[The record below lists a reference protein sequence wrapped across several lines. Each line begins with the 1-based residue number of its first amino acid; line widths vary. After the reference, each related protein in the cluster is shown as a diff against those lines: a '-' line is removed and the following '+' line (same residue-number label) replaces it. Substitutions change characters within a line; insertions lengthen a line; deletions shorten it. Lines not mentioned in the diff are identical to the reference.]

1 MNPFRVTGQSVLLED
16 NRWRINT
23 LATLPIRYQ
32 GCHDG
37 ANWKDGGL
45 FNGKDFYIEP
55 YSFSYFGKVI
65 SSKYLMFFPLN
76 ILKKIQKGEDDGDW

>member
-1 MNPFRVTGQSVLLED
+1 MTPFRVTGQSVLLED

-45 FNGKDFYIEP
+45 DSNIGTPCGEL
-55 YSFSYFGKVI
+55 SVI
-65 SSKYLMFFPLN
+65 PPSSIYWFISNPRKEVF
-76 ILKKIQKGEDDGDW
+76 KKLEVVSVY